1 MGKQRVAEW
10 GKTVEVI
17 WLSKIYMTMK
27 FFMKDIR
34 KSEITIYHLHREIGK
49 RFDIMVDRKCKE
61 EKLSYGKNK

>member
-34 KSEITIYHLHREIGK
+34 KSEITIYHQHRKIVK
-49 RFDIMVDRKCKE
+49 
-61 EKLSYGKNK
+61 